1 MIIAQAISFLLVSVF
16 AVLFYCENA
25 SAQSLKVA
33 TIGITGPNLGLIPL
47 ETAIRKG
54 YFKRQGL
61 DVRVITVRQS
71 DVIIKATMAGELHFM
86 DIVPTAIL
94 ASVRGLPI
102 RTIGITV
109 KQAPY
114 VLIGQPQIKSLADLK
129 GKKIGVSSL
138 GGMSTYLVRDLVS
151 QAGLNPDRDVT
162 FLSVGGT
169 SSRTAALASGTID
182 SALVVAPDN
191 FALERKGY
199 KRLVWSP
206 DVIDYP
212 FSGVATSADLLARER
227 DFAVAFLKAL
237 VAGTQEVKQN
247 RNESIGI
254 MKSYLRIGD
263 EEAEKSYE
271 FLVKDMPANLVPDDA
286 VIRSAINFAAKS
298 LRLQPDAVPDISKV
312 RDWSFAP
319 R

>member
-1 MIIAQAISFLLVSVF
+1 MSRRIGFILALVFMSFFCWEHL
-16 AVLFYCENA
+16 
-25 SAQSLKVA
+25 SAQTLRVA
-33 TIGITGPNLGLIPL
+33 TVGITGPNIGLVPL
-47 ETAIRKG
+47 ETAVRKG
-54 YFKRQGL
+54 LFKRQGL
-61 DVRVITVRQS
+61 DARVITVRQS

-94 ASVRGLPI
+94 ASMRGLPI
-102 RTIGITV
+102 RTIAITV

-114 VLIGQPQIKSLADLK
+114 VLIGQPQIKSIADLK

-138 GGMSTYLVRDLVS
+138 GGMSTYLVRDLVI

-169 SSRTAALASGTID
+169 SSRSAALASGTID

-212 FSGVATSADLLARER
+212 FSGAAVSADLLTRER
-227 DFAVAFLKAL
+227 DFAAAFLRAL
-237 VAGTQEVKQN
+237 NAGAQEVKQN
-247 RNESIGI
+247 RSESVSFI
-254 MKSYLRIGD
+254 KSYLRIGD
-263 EEAEKSYE
+263 EEAERSYE
-271 FLVKDMPANLVPDDA
+271 FLIKDIPNNLVPDDS
-286 VIRSAINFAAKS
+286 VIRAAMNFAAKS
-298 LRLQPDAVPDISKV
+298 LKLQPEAIPDISKV